1 MTDTFWLS
9 FAGIIAGVLSGIL
22 VYLNKS
28 KCKNFSCCWGAF
40 ICNRDIKSEVELE
53 EFKVI
58 HAVPSTPTIPS
69 NTI

>member
-9 FAGIIAGVLSGIL
+9 FAGIVAGVISGTL

-40 ICNRDIKSEVELE
+40 TCIRDTKAEERLE
-53 EFKVI
+53 EYKI
-58 HAVPSTPTIPS
+58 DHQVPSTPTKV
-69 NTI
+69 